1 MIQKFRIGN
10 LNCLCALGSRDRIS
24 YVLYPLDDLERWLVT
39 ASAQF
44 EMSIVA
50 ITGMD
55 WDDDLTPW
63 PAPGVPAGSA
73 DFAGNATIFLGEL
86 QNRVIPAC
94 EKTLGVVSPVRNLV
108 GVSLSGL
115 FAMWQ
120 WMLCDTFDNIAI
132 MSGSF
137 WYQKFPKW
145 VADNCPVTK
154 PGTCFMLLG
163 RQEPHTPVPGFRPV
177 GQNTEKIVDILQ
189 RHHILTEF
197 QWVPGN
203 HYQHQFERLNL
214 CFDFLKSH

>member
-10 LNCLCALGSRDRIS
+10 LNCLCASGSRDRIT

-44 EMSIVA
+44 ETNIVA

-154 PGTCFMLLG
+154 PGACFMLLG
-163 RQEPHTPVPGFRPV
+163 KQEPHSPVSGFRPV
-177 GQNTEKIVDILQ
+177 GENTETIVDVLKQ
-189 RHHILTEF
+189 HHIDTEF
-197 QWVPGN
+197 LWVPGN